1 MFRKCFRHGNVHV
14 QKNEKL
20 HVYRGC
26 VLHYR
31 IPKQMIFMLLFFF
44 GEEPESDTHGD
55 NYQMDVRRLEQAF
68 NISPTT
74 ENDLSMAQ
82 LSAFP

>member
-1 MFRKCFRHGNVHV
+1 
-14 QKNEKL
+14 
-20 HVYRGC
+20 
-26 VLHYR
+26 
-31 IPKQMIFMLLFFF
+31 MIFMLLFFL

-74 ENDLSMAQ
+74 EKRLVNGAIVSISVKTHVPAEPLLFTSVGF
-82 LSAFP
+82 LRF